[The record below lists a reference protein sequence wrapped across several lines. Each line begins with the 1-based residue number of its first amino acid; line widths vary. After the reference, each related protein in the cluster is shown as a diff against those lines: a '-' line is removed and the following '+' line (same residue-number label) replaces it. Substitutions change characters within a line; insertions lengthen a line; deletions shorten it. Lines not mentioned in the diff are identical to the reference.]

1 MAYKFSNNNN
11 ATKKTSRKEEKL
23 AILSIQSN
31 VITGYV
37 GNAAARLPLQRLGF
51 EVWALDTVIL
61 SNHPAIC
68 PPTGQTSTPGQILDL
83 FNGIHSQGLLNK
95 CVAVLGG
102 YLGNAENGP
111 VLVHAVVKSREENK
125 RALFICDPVMG
136 DNGRIY
142 VPGDIVSFYKNRA
155 MSLTDIAL
163 PNAFEASLLTGI
175 SVTNVSTALQA
186 IQTLRNQGPDTI
198 VITGVEAPDNSKL
211 ATLISFKDE
220 TWQITTPKVE
230 IQSHGAGDLL
240 SALFTGHYIRSGNHL
255 MAVSGAVAGVYAA
268 LKNAKKT
275 RSETLSLV
283 SVQKIILDP
292 PEIFAPE
299 RLR

>member
-1 MAYKFSNNNN
+1 M
-11 ATKKTSRKEEKL
+11 

-68 PPTGQTSTPGQILDL
+68 PPTGQTSSPEQILDL
-83 FNGIHSQGLLNK
+83 FNGIHSLGLLNK

-102 YLGNAENGP
+102 YLGNAGNGP
-111 VLVHAVVKSREENK
+111 ALVHAVRKTREENK

-136 DNGRIY
+136 DNDRVY
-142 VPGDIVSFYKNRA
+142 VNGDIVSFYKNRA
-155 MSLTDIAL
+155 ISVADIIL

-175 SVTNVSTALQA
+175 SVTNVSAALQA
-186 IQTLRNQGPDTI
+186 IQKLRNRGPAI
-198 VITGVEAPDNSKL
+198 IIITGVKAQDTSKL

-220 TWQITTPKVE
+220 IWQTLTPKVE

-240 SALFTGHYIRSGNHL
+240 SALFTGNYIQTRNPL
-255 MAVSGAVAGVYAA
+255 MSVASAIAGVYAA
-268 LKNAKKT
+268 LKSAKRT
-275 RSETLSLV
+275 NTDTLSV
-283 SVQKIILDP
+283 TAVQEVILDP
-292 PEIFAPE
+292 PEKFKPE

>member
-1 MAYKFSNNNN
+1 M
-11 ATKKTSRKEEKL
+11 

-51 EVWALDTVIL
+51 EVWALDTVTL

-68 PPTGQTSTPGQILDL
+68 PPAGETSNPEQILNL
-83 FNGIHSQGLLNK
+83 FNGIHSLGLLKK

-111 VLVHAVVKSREENK
+111 AMVHAVIKTREENK
-125 RALFICDPVMG
+125 RALFVCDPVMG

-142 VPGDIVSFYKNRA
+142 VNGDIVSFYKNRA
-155 MSLTDIAL
+155 VSLADIVL

-175 SVTNVSTALQA
+175 SVTDVSSALQA
-186 IQTLRNQGPDTI
+186 IQNLRNRGSAI
-198 VITGVEAPDNSKL
+198 IIITGVEAPDTSKL

-220 TWQITTPKVE
+220 VWQTITPKVE

-240 SALFTGHYIRSGNHL
+240 SALFTGNYVRSGNPL
-255 MAVSGAVAGVYAA
+255 ISVSGAVAGVYAA
-268 LKNAKKT
+268 LKNAKKSQ
-275 RSETLSLV
+275 SETLSLV
-283 SVQKIILDP
+283 SVQRTILDP
-292 PEIFAPE
+292 PETFTPE